1 MLFDSALFLWFF
13 AVVFVVYWALAR
25 IAWARVAWLLAASW
39 AFYASWNWQ
48 LLGLILFST
57 VLDYIAGDAIHRAT
71 SRGARR
77 AWLAASLVGN
87 LGLLAVFK
95 YAAFFATSVNTA
107 ADALALGVQLPVLD
121 LVLPV
126 GISFYTFQ
134 TLSYTIDIYR
144 DRLTPARSIG
154 EFALFV
160 AFFPQLV
167 AGPIVRASDLLQQLA
182 RPPQTSRAAQ
192 SLGLLLIAGGLF
204 KKVAIADPL
213 GASLVDRVF
222 ASPDLYSSVE
232 VLVGVYAYAVQIYCD
247 FSGYT
252 DVAIGAAMLL
262 GFSLPDNFAR
272 PYAATDLQDFWRRW
286 HISLS
291 TWLRDYLYI
300 PLGGNR
306 GGPFATYRNLMI
318 TMLLGGLWHGASWT
332 FVLWGALH
340 GGGLAATRMW
350 QRARG
355 DVVAGPVARAVGV
368 LVTFHFVCFAWIVF
382 RSPDMATF
390 VGVLRAIGRGT
401 TYVPNLAPSVLA
413 ATFGMLAWHV
423 SPVRWRDRAR
433 TRLAALSPVVLGVL
447 LFALALLLTR
457 LRGTDPAP
465 FIYFQ
470 F

>member
-1 MLFDSALFLWFF
+1 M
-13 AVVFVVYWALAR
+13 
-25 IAWARVAWLLAASW
+25 
-39 AFYASWNWQ
+39 
-48 LLGLILFST
+48 
-57 VLDYIAGDAIHRAT
+57 
-71 SRGARR
+71 
-77 AWLAASLVGN
+77 
-87 LGLLAVFK
+87 
-95 YAAFFATSVNTA
+95 
-107 ADALALGVQLPVLD
+107 
-121 LVLPV
+121 
-126 GISFYTFQ
+126 
-134 TLSYTIDIYR
+134 
-144 DRLTPARSIG
+144 
-154 EFALFV
+154 
-160 AFFPQLV
+160 
-167 AGPIVRASDLLQQLA
+167 
-182 RPPQTSRAAQ
+182 
-192 SLGLLLIAGGLF
+192 
-204 KKVAIADPL
+204 
-213 GASLVDRVF
+213 F